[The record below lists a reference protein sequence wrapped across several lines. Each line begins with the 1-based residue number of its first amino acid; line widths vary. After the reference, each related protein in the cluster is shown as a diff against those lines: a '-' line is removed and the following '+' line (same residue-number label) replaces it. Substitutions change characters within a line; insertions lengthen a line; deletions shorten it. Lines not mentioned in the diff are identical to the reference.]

1 MSKYKAP
8 PKTGAARAE
17 GVQLS
22 EAIWKKCTPHRTN
35 RERVLA
41 MQHTESVGSAKR
53 GNPTNWEKDEQIDGP
68 VFPAGRQQCQQRLP
82 TSKVQKVPKLI
93 ETLFVAGHHELEVRI
108 APSLNHSL

>member
-8 PKTGAARAE
+8 PKTGVARAE

-22 EAIWKKCTPHRTN
+22 EAISEKCTPHRTN

-68 VFPAGRQQCQQRLP
+68 VFPAGRQQRLP
-82 TSKVQKVPKLI
+82 MATSKVQKVPKLI
-93 ETLFVAGHHELEVRI
+93 ETLFVVGHHELEVRI